1 MYSSSLNYKFVF
13 ILTLFNTFICL
24 LDSGYNLL
32 ANLEDNYIGDIVLNS
47 SEPFTINL
55 DLKEKELIY
64 LSLIS
69 YDKSN
74 FTIIDTN
81 IKFQTNASNTT
92 NSYLREIDIS
102 MIKNGDK
109 PYISICSEK
118 DNTIQIIHIKNT
130 TDSLYCKVKE
140 DDDETIKIKKKYYNF
155 VKFIGDDKTIK
166 VDIKFKDNLK
176 NNISYGIVRLL
187 SKNEKYI
194 PRVETFK
201 EKGLIDK
208 YDNEKMKKEKTI
220 TIKKIN
226 HEKDDEDNG
235 IYTAFILSI
244 NSSAT
249 FKDYSIIINEDIMN
263 NFLLG
268 SIIVALIFA
277 VITFFLIRRKQN
289 VGEKKTG
296 EEFYE
301 EKQEEEKET

>member
-24 LDSGYNLL
+24 LDSGSNLL
-32 ANLEDNYIGDIVLNS
+32 ADIEDNYIGDIVLNS

-55 DLKEKELIY
+55 DLKEKELIH

-109 PYISICSEK
+109 PYIIISAEN
-118 DNTIQIIHIKNT
+118 DNKIQIVHIKNT
-130 TDSLYCKVKE
+130 SDSLYYKVKE

>member
-1 MYSSSLNYKFVF
+1 MHSSSLNYKFVF

-24 LDSGYNLL
+24 LDSGSNLL
-32 ANLEDNYIGDIVLNS
+32 ADIEDNYIGDIVLHS

-55 DLKEKELIY
+55 DLKEKELIH

-109 PYISICSEK
+109 PYISISSEK

>member
-1 MYSSSLNYKFVF
+1 MHSSSLNYKFVF

-24 LDSGYNLL
+24 LDSGSNLL
-32 ANLEDNYIGDIVLNS
+32 ADIEDNYIGDIVLNS

-55 DLKEKELIY
+55 DLKEKELIH

-109 PYISICSEK
+109 PYIIISSEN
-118 DNTIQIIHIKNT
+118 DNKIQIVHIKNT
-130 TDSLYCKVKE
+130 SDSLYYKVKE

>member
-24 LDSGYNLL
+24 LDSGSNLL
-32 ANLEDNYIGDIVLNS
+32 ADIEDNYIGDIVLNS

-55 DLKEKELIY
+55 DLKEKELIH

-109 PYISICSEK
+109 PYIIISSEN
-118 DNTIQIIHIKNT
+118 DNKIQIVHIKNT
-130 TDSLYCKVKE
+130 SDSLYYKVKE

-289 VGEKKTG
+289 VEEKKTG

>member
-1 MYSSSLNYKFVF
+1 MHSSSLNYKFVF

-24 LDSGYNLL
+24 LDSGSNLL
-32 ANLEDNYIGDIVLNS
+32 ANLADNYIDDIVLNS

-109 PYISICSEK
+109 PYISISSEK

>member
-1 MYSSSLNYKFVF
+1 MHSSSLNYKFVF

-24 LDSGYNLL
+24 LDSGSNLL
-32 ANLEDNYIGDIVLNS
+32 ANLADNYIGDIVLNS

>member
-24 LDSGYNLL
+24 LDSGSNLL
-32 ANLEDNYIGDIVLNS
+32 ADIEDNYIGDIVLNS

-55 DLKEKELIY
+55 DLKEKELIH

-109 PYISICSEK
+109 PYIIISSEN
-118 DNTIQIIHIKNT
+118 DNKIQIVHIKNT
-130 TDSLYCKVKE
+130 SDSLYYKVKE

-208 YDNEKMKKEKTI
+208 YDNEKIKKEKTI

-289 VGEKKTG
+289 VVEKKTG

-301 EKQEEEKET
+301 ENQEEEKET

>member
-24 LDSGYNLL
+24 LDSGSNLL
-32 ANLEDNYIGDIVLNS
+32 ADIEDNYIGDIVLNS

-55 DLKEKELIY
+55 DLKEKELIH

-92 NSYLREIDIS
+92 NSYLREINIS
-102 MIKNGDK
+102 MVKNVDK
-109 PYISICSEK
+109 PYIIISSEN
-118 DNTIQIIHIKNT
+118 DNKIQIVHIKNT
-130 TDSLYCKVKE
+130 SDSLYYKVKE

-155 VKFIGDDKTIK
+155 VKFIDDDKTIK

>member
-24 LDSGYNLL
+24 LDSGSNLL
-32 ANLEDNYIGDIVLNS
+32 DDIEDNYIGDIVLNS

-55 DLKEKELIY
+55 DLKEKELIH

-109 PYISICSEK
+109 PYINISSEK

>member
-1 MYSSSLNYKFVF
+1 
-13 ILTLFNTFICL
+13 
-24 LDSGYNLL
+24 
-32 ANLEDNYIGDIVLNS
+32 
-47 SEPFTINL
+47 
-55 DLKEKELIY
+55 
-64 LSLIS
+64 
-69 YDKSN
+69 
-74 FTIIDTN
+74 
-81 IKFQTNASNTT
+81 
-92 NSYLREIDIS
+92 

-109 PYISICSEK
+109 PYISISSEK

>member
-1 MYSSSLNYKFVF
+1 MHSSSLNYKFVF

-24 LDSGYNLL
+24 LDSGSNLL
-32 ANLEDNYIGDIVLNS
+32 DNLADNYIDDIVLNS

-109 PYISICSEK
+109 PYIIISSEK

-187 SKNEKYI
+187 CKNEKYI

-208 YDNEKMKKEKTI
+208 YDTEKMKKEKTI

>member
-24 LDSGYNLL
+24 LDSGSNFL
-32 ANLEDNYIGDIVLNS
+32 ANLADNYIDDIVLNS

-109 PYISICSEK
+109 PYISISSEK

>member
-24 LDSGYNLL
+24 LDSGSNFL
-32 ANLEDNYIGDIVLNS
+32 ANLADNYIDDIVLNS

-92 NSYLREIDIS
+92 NSYLREINNS

-109 PYISICSEK
+109 PYISISSEK

>member
-1 MYSSSLNYKFVF
+1 MHSSSLNYKFVF

-24 LDSGYNLL
+24 LDSGSNLL
-32 ANLEDNYIGDIVLNS
+32 DNLADNYIDDIVLNS

-109 PYISICSEK
+109 PYIIISSEK

>member
-24 LDSGYNLL
+24 LDSGSNLL
-32 ANLEDNYIGDIVLNS
+32 ADIEDNYIGDIVLNS

-55 DLKEKELIY
+55 DLKEKELIH

-109 PYISICSEK
+109 PYIIISSEK

>member
-24 LDSGYNLL
+24 LDSGSNLL
-32 ANLEDNYIGDIVLNS
+32 DNLADNYIDDIVLNS

-109 PYISICSEK
+109 PYIIISSEK

>member
-1 MYSSSLNYKFVF
+1 MHSSSLNYKFVF

-24 LDSGYNLL
+24 LDSGSNLL
-32 ANLEDNYIGDIVLNS
+32 ADIEDNYIGDIVLNS

-55 DLKEKELIY
+55 DLKEKELIH

-109 PYISICSEK
+109 PYISISSEK

>member
-1 MYSSSLNYKFVF
+1 
-13 ILTLFNTFICL
+13 
-24 LDSGYNLL
+24 
-32 ANLEDNYIGDIVLNS
+32 
-47 SEPFTINL
+47 
-55 DLKEKELIY
+55 
-64 LSLIS
+64 
-69 YDKSN
+69 
-74 FTIIDTN
+74 
-81 IKFQTNASNTT
+81 
-92 NSYLREIDIS
+92 

-109 PYISICSEK
+109 PYIIISSEN
-118 DNTIQIIHIKNT
+118 DNKIQIVHIKNT
-130 TDSLYCKVKE
+130 SDSLYYKVKE

-277 VITFFLIRRKQN
+277 VITFFLIRRKKN
-289 VGEKKTG
+289 INEKG
-296 EEFYE
+296 IDDDFY
-301 EKQEEEKET
+301 KENKDEDDKN

>member
-24 LDSGYNLL
+24 LDSGSNLL
-32 ANLEDNYIGDIVLNS
+32 ADIEDNYIGDIVLNS

-109 PYISICSEK
+109 PYISISSEK

-155 VKFIGDDKTIK
+155 VKFIDDDKTIK

>member
-1 MYSSSLNYKFVF
+1 MHSSSLNYKFVF

-24 LDSGYNLL
+24 LDSGSNLL

-109 PYISICSEK
+109 PYISISSEK

>member
-24 LDSGYNLL
+24 LDSGSNLL
-32 ANLEDNYIGDIVLNS
+32 ANLADNYIDDIVLNS

-55 DLKEKELIY
+55 DLKEKELIH

-92 NSYLREIDIS
+92 NSYLREINIS
-102 MIKNGDK
+102 MVKNVDK
-109 PYISICSEK
+109 PYIIISSEN
-118 DNTIQIIHIKNT
+118 DNKIQIVHIKNT
-130 TDSLYCKVKE
+130 SDSLYYKVKE

>member
-24 LDSGYNLL
+24 LDSGSNLL
-32 ANLEDNYIGDIVLNS
+32 ADIEDNYIGDIVLNS

-55 DLKEKELIY
+55 DLKEKELIH

-109 PYISICSEK
+109 PYISISSEK